1 MNEELEKRMVQNY
14 EITQGIR
21 IGDQEVVFGV
31 DEKSKMPYFCAF
43 YVSNDIL
50 GSYRECMISDDYVEM
65 TELFAERVKAQCVK
79 TREKQEKVTVPRE
92 VITADMCFKD
102 NRSES
107 IVGKIG
113 AVKAEV
119 LRPEYRSAD
128 YQLIYVS
135 GGNGAS
141 GKSMGSA
148 CFHTNLYSGERGR
161 WERYDILGWEVKPEC
176 LPEWAKEKFIEI
188 QKREI
193 VKEGLNEKHNREVR

>member
-1 MNEELEKRMVQNY
+1 M
-14 EITQGIR
+14 
-21 IGDQEVVFGV
+21 
-31 DEKSKMPYFCAF
+31 
-43 YVSNDIL
+43 
-50 GSYRECMISDDYVEM
+50 
-65 TELFAERVKAQCVK
+65 
-79 TREKQEKVTVPRE
+79 PRE

-107 IVGKIG
+107 IVGKIV

>member
-79 TREKQEKVTVPRE
+79 TR
-92 VITADMCFKD
+92 
-102 NRSES
+102 
-107 IVGKIG
+107 
-113 AVKAEV
+113 
-119 LRPEYRSAD
+119 
-128 YQLIYVS
+128 
-135 GGNGAS
+135 
-141 GKSMGSA
+141 
-148 CFHTNLYSGERGR
+148 
-161 WERYDILGWEVKPEC
+161 
-176 LPEWAKEKFIEI
+176 
-188 QKREI
+188 
-193 VKEGLNEKHNREVR
+193 

>member
-92 VITADMCFKD
+92 VITADMCFK
-102 NRSES
+102 
-107 IVGKIG
+107 
-113 AVKAEV
+113 AEV